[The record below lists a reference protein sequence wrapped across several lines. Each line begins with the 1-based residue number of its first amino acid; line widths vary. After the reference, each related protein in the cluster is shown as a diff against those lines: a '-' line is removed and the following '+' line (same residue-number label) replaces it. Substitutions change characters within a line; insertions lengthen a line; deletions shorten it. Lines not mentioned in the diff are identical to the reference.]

1 MNVLLVGSSMPGA
14 LEGFYLE
21 ALSKCAK
28 VRHID
33 LFSTDAVTQKR
44 SVLVRILRRLSP
56 NNYPGLQALNL
67 SLLEAVKQ
75 SKWDVLLVFK
85 GMELFPRTLSE
96 IKKMGV
102 TLVNYNPD
110 NPFIYSGRGSGNSN
124 MSHSLAL
131 YDLYCTYD
139 RGVQAQL
146 KAKEFHRRLSLLA
159 LSIQQNLTTRLKRRS

>member
-1 MNVLLVGSSMPGA
+1 M
-14 LEGFYLE
+14 
-21 ALSKCAK
+21 
-28 VRHID
+28 
-33 LFSTDAVTQKR
+33 
-44 SVLVRILRRLSP
+44 VRILRRLSP

-110 NPFIYSGRGSGNSN
+110 NPFIYSVEERKFQHESFSC
-124 MSHSLAL
+124 A
-131 YDLYCTYD
+131 
-139 RGVQAQL
+139 V
-146 KAKEFHRRLSLLA
+146 
-159 LSIQQNLTTRLKRRS
+159 